1 MGRVRQIAR
10 GLHRAMGSLRQ
21 VLAQL
26 HGEGLNAKIV
36 DAIDGDAFTSQA
48 RLVLN
53 FSKLSRCAAR
63 RTNSCY
69 RVVLQSM
76 RLARRKLRSCF
87 AAVAFESNISEKTE
101 TQSSRHAGVCNPFGF
116 VPAQVQLAWGQIP
129 QPFHVGRG

>member
-1 MGRVRQIAR
+1 
-10 GLHRAMGSLRQ
+10 MGSLRQ

-69 RVVLQSM
+69 RVVLQST

-87 AAVAFESNISEKTE
+87 AAVAFESNISEKNRNTK
-101 TQSSRHAGVCNPFGF
+101 QSARRRLQSIWIRAGPGSTSLGSDSSTVSRGKGLNLSSC
-116 VPAQVQLAWGQIP
+116 VQ
-129 QPFHVGRG
+129 